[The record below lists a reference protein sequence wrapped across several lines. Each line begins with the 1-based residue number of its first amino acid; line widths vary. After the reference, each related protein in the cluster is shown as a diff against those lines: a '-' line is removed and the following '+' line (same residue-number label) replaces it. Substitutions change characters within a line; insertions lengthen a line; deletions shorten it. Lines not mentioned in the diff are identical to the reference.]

1 MQRNP
6 KNVVLRLPPD
16 ELHQVRMG
24 GFMRFLEDISLSF
37 SVSWCKAFNEA
48 IKKMCSSSALPRH
61 MRRINIVFNTKS
73 GGCFKLQGGQIN
85 TLITIFLITIRE
97 ADIDLGPN
105 HRKITE
111 WILLFQKFK
120 NHIMEKSFSDESIQE
135 LADEIYELKKLHV
148 ELNPPPDYNYC
159 WPNFDSCMFP
169 FFPTH

>member
-1 MQRNP
+1 
-6 KNVVLRLPPD
+6 
-16 ELHQVRMG
+16 
-24 GFMRFLEDISLSF
+24 MRFLEDISLSF